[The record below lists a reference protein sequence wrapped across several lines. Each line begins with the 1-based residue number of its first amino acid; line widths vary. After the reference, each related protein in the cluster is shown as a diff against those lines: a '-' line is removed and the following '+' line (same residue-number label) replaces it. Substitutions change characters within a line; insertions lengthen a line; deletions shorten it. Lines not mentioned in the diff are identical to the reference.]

1 MISFKSTF
9 SIRLFGDGEGPA
21 SKKERKD
28 SGHSAP
34 PQSPSAGWTKFK
46 ETNPDEYRTPLKDQ
60 RSGGGRRHQE
70 GQQQQQQ
77 HPESRLRQ
85 RRQQQQQQR
94 LLAMAHP
101 QQQQQQRP
109 HGPRGPG
116 GPGGPRGDPRMNP
129 FGGPGGPGGG
139 PRPFLGGPM
148 GPVGGPG
155 GGGPM
160 EGPFGNMFQN
170 MNSTDP
176 AIVESEVIPMIIHQ
190 ARESFNSGN
199 ISHEQFADVMRHVMT
214 LKEQTMMARADR
226 RHHENKV
233 HEIA

>member
-1 MISFKSTF
+1 MLTRNIFCS
-9 SIRLFGDGEGPA
+9 LFGDSDGPA

-28 SGHSAP
+28 SAP
-34 PQSPSAGWTKFK
+34 PQSPSVGWTKFK
-46 ETNPDEYRTPLKDQ
+46 ETNPDEFRTPLKDQ
-60 RSGGGRRHQE
+60 RGRRHQD
-70 GQQQQQQ
+70 GQHQQQQQQQQQ
-77 HPESRLRQ
+77 HPENRLRQ

-101 QQQQQQRP
+101 QQRLQGPRA
-109 HGPRGPG
+109 HGPV
-116 GPGGPRGDPRMNP
+116 GPGGPRDPRMNP
-129 FGGPGGPGGG
+129 FGGPG
-139 PRPFLGGPM
+139 PRPFMGGP
-148 GPVGGPG
+148 GGPG
-155 GGGPM
+155 GGGGGGPM
-160 EGPFGNMFQN
+160 PGPGVGPMDGPFGNMFQN

-233 HEIA
+233 SKIA